1 MVFRP
6 GSDKNDQW
14 GGAIVESTLERE
26 AVVGMSVDR
35 LPMGSNLYAINL
47 GCWFEATRPSH
58 QRFALLCFALLVPGS
73 GCMSVA
79 CPASSRRAYQPDR
92 KIWYLWPFVDHPCC
106 FNISIQPICTK
117 RARAGIRVICT

>member
-1 MVFRP
+1 MFFNACSVCTENMDCFRP

-14 GGAIVESTLERE
+14 GGAIVESNLERE

-58 QRFALLCFALLVPGS
+58 QRFALLCLCLALAACPLHVQLLVD
-73 GCMSVA
+73 VL
-79 CPASSRRAYQPDR
+79 PARQENLVSLA
-92 KIWYLWPFVDHPCC
+92 
-106 FNISIQPICTK
+106 IC
-117 RARAGIRVICT
+117 GPPLLFQY